1 MLAPGTSATTSDP
14 WPDAE
19 SVSNFWDEVRVQLAK
34 SFPKVGRVHR
44 VPQGAPAEDLVD
56 QPARASQQGDQAA
69 ARAWSGSSPTPPR

>member
-34 SFPKVGRVHR
+34 SFPKVG
-44 VPQGAPAEDLVD
+44 PLMDDAKA
-56 QPARASQQGDQAA
+56 
-69 ARAWSGSSPTPPR
+69 